1 MHPAPVGYSQ
11 QDRGGADAYASYFA
25 GMDKSMRQ
33 KVALVS
39 AYFPTRGRVAD
50 MGSGSGT
57 GSRDLAA
64 LYPGLEVIGVDVN
77 PTSVALAAEA
87 HRLPNLRFLVGD
99 IADKLL
105 PDESLDG
112 ILDSSVLHHVTS
124 FNGFSRERVHALLR
138 NQVAQLGPGGVLAIR
153 DFLAP
158 PGTRAP
164 GERPVD
170 LQLPEADGTASLFER
185 FCAGFRCLHHPS
197 GGVPFAERRSP
208 ERGWRRFRVDLRM
221 ATEFL
226 LRKDYREDWDVELL
240 EEYLYFD
247 QAEFESALE
256 AVGMRLLLSRPLW
269 NPWIVQN
276 RFQGRYRW
284 TTPAGEPLPH
294 PATNYLV
301 VAEKPRR
308 GRALRFRERESARVQ
323 APSFLRLES
332 FRHVATGGTWDLA
345 SRPHPSVDVFGWTE
359 QRGSLLVAVRAAY
372 PRPLLASAASEVA
385 LDEGRAA
392 GFLHEPLTVADVAEG
407 EIPALALAQLGLNG
421 APSLRVERGLEWL
434 PSPGGLGEKIRALWV
449 ELPEGV
455 AGAFPRDVVR
465 AGGLPDGGQ
474 LKLVEATQTLRAA
487 QVGGMLD
494 ARVELNLHDRLLS
507 LGRGQGPWIGAELP
521 ETAPAPWAVA
531 PAASSV
537 AALLEAPAAS
547 EAFERAAAPAGF
559 LALRRARYEAIDGE
573 GRIVGAEVLEAVV
586 PAARSTRTASVIPY
600 VRRGGEVRVGLERRE
615 LPAAWLFEQDA
626 ALWAV
631 PAWRLPEPGWAVD
644 RAEAWLRARAESDFG
659 VAGDGLYPLGGA
671 YCPSAGLTPE
681 TVTPYALPVTR
692 VLAPGQ
698 LTWVSLDALLHHRAR
713 LRDGHLLVSAFRLF
727 QATRGV
733 P

>member
-1 MHPAPVGYSQ
+1 MHPAPVGYSL

-77 PTSVALAAEA
+77 PTSVALAGQA
-87 HRLPNLRFLVGD
+87 HQLPNLRFLVGD

-124 FNGFSRERVHALLR
+124 FNGFSRERIHALLR
-138 NQVAQLGPGGVLAIR
+138 NQVAQLAPGGVLAIR

-158 PGTRAP
+158 AGTRTP

-170 LQLPEADGTASLFER
+170 LQVPEADGTAALFER

-197 GGVPFAERRSP
+197 GGVPFTERPSHG
-208 ERGWRRFRVDLRM
+208 RGWRTFRVDQRM

-226 LRKDYREDWDVELL
+226 LRKDYRADWDVELL

-247 QAEFESALE
+247 QAEFEAALE

-276 RFQGRYRW
+276 RFHGRYRW
-284 TTPAGEPLPH
+284 ATPAGKPLPH

-308 GRALRFRERESARVQ
+308 GRALRFRECASARVA

-359 QRGSLLVAVRAAY
+359 QGGALLVAVRAAY
-372 PRPLLASAASEVA
+372 PRPLLASEASEVA
-385 LDEGRAA
+385 LDEGRSA
-392 GFLHEPLTVADVAEG
+392 GFLHEPLTVSDAAEG
-407 EIPALALAQLGLNG
+407 DVPALALAQLGLTG
-421 APSLRVERGLEWL
+421 AAALRVEKGLEWL
-434 PSPGGLGEKIRALWV
+434 PSPGGLGEKVRALWV
-449 ELPEGV
+449 ELP
-455 AGAFPRDVVR
+455 AGAAGALPRDVVR
-465 AGGLPDGGQ
+465 DGGLPDGGQ
-474 LKLVEATQTLRAA
+474 LKLVEATQILRAA

-494 ARVELNLHDRLLS
+494 ARVELNLHDRLLA

-521 ETAPAPWAVA
+521 PSAPEAWAAAP
-531 PAASSV
+531 PASSV
-537 AALLEAPAAS
+537 SRILEAPAAS
-547 EAFERAAAPAGF
+547 SAFEPAAVPAGF
-559 LALRRARYEAIDGE
+559 LAVHRARYEALDGA
-573 GRIVGAEVLEAVV
+573 GRSVGAEVLEAVV
-586 PAARSTRTASVIPY
+586 PAARSTRTASVLPY
-600 VRRGGEVRVGLERRE
+600 LRLGDEVRVGLERRE
-615 LPAAWLFEQDA
+615 LPAAWVFERDA

-631 PAWRLPEPGWAVD
+631 PAWRLPEHGWAVD
-644 RAEAWLRARAESDFG
+644 RAEAWLGERAEADFG
-659 VAGDGLYPLGGA
+659 VAGDVLYPLGGA
-671 YCPSAGLTPE
+671 YCPSPGLTPE

-692 VLAPGQ
+692 WTTQGR
-698 LTWVSLDALLHHRAR
+698 LTWVALDALIQHRAR
-713 LRDGHLLVSAFRLF
+713 LRDGHLLVSTFRLF
-727 QATRGV
+727 QATRSA